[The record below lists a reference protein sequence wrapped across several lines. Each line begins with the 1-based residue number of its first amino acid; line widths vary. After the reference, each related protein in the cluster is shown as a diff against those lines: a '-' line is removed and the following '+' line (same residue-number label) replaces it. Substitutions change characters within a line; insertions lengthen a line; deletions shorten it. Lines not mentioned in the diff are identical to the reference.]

1 MTRISL
7 IYLKG
12 FFEHFVQVFIV
23 TLLIP
28 LIIHL
33 NGLWNE
39 RQWCNI
45 VGNNG
50 KIKIIRQEIRL
61 ADCYIFFATT

>member
-1 MTRISL
+1 MTRMSF
-7 IYLKG
+7 IYLKC

-33 NGLWNE
+33 NPSPSFVPELS
-39 RQWCNI
+39 
-45 VGNNG
+45 
-50 KIKIIRQEIRL
+50 
-61 ADCYIFFATT
+61 DCLQCWV

>member
-1 MTRISL
+1 MTRMSL

-45 VGNNG
+45 VGSNG
-50 KIKIIRQEIRL
+50 KEIKL
-61 ADCYIFFATT
+61 A